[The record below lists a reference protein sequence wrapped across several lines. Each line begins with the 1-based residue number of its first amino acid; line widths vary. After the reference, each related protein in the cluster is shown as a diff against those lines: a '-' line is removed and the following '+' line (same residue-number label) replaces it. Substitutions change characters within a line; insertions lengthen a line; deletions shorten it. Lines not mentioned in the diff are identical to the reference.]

1 MKTTSA
7 QIGAVV
13 SNQRE
18 IAWRSPRLAGLLVAA
33 VAVVLVARA
42 SPVFSQQPAT
52 AQAPQSA
59 SIPDVK
65 CVIGLETF
73 KPDTK
78 GTLSLLP
85 TGLEFATAKNK
96 ADITTASIQDIFTGE
111 ESRQDVSGT
120 AGTVAKLAIPY
131 GGGRIV
137 SLFSHGVELL
147 TVDYVDSN
155 GGFHVLPPG
164 KATELRNQLIAQ
176 GANVTTHVEPPEPK
190 EQKP

>member
-7 QIGAVV
+7 QIRAVV

-18 IAWRSPRLAGLLVAA
+18 IAWRSPRLARLLVAA

-52 AQAPQSA
+52 AQAPQST

-85 TGLEFATAKNK
+85 TGLEFATGKNK
-96 ADITTASIQDIFTGE
+96 ADIPPLR
-111 ESRQDVSGT
+111 SRT
-120 AGTVAKLAIPY
+120 FLRARRAGRTSAAP
-131 GGGRIV
+131 
-137 SLFSHGVELL
+137 
-147 TVDYVDSN
+147 
-155 GGFHVLPPG
+155 
-164 KATELRNQLIAQ
+164 QAQ
-176 GANVTTHVEPPEPK
+176 WPN
-190 EQKP
+190 